1 MSGTYDEDSMEIQ
14 FNKRLLPGEQRK
26 VQEVGGQ
33 RIIFTP
39 DELTKLKSMVEPGMK
54 LLGFKPMSQLPSNCA
69 MKSCRFMF
77 PDEKNIKGSKKL
89 FRALWE
95 KCIEKDKYAM
105 CVFAQIRKVAPR

>member
-1 MSGTYDEDSMEIQ
+1 MSGTYDEDSMEMQ
-14 FNKRLLPGEQRK
+14 YDKRLLPGEQRK

-54 LLGFKPMSQLPSNCA
+54 LLGFKPMSQLPTNCA